1 MSIVG
6 ITHFNSFHLS
16 VRINFWNV
24 FLGKLYC
31 KQCIF
36 WVGSSVHGTLA
47 WVWKISVIK
56 FLQRYRLWCDTFT
69 RALITIDAPR
79 LLCGGRTQ
87 ATDNS
92 TKLRVECKRQN
103 DFPIQKNAARFDCRA
118 TTGNRRSVSVHCT
131 ANTACAK
138 RGACA
143 DRVSLGMLRTQTQC
157 LPQKIYSINRFQWIL
172 KAEAEK
178 GDSSKSLNAHYYI
191 TQMLYSCIYMRAW
204 WRFGFITNSYR
215 CTSRIAPNMIK
226 LTFNISKGMS
236 PLQCL
241 QLQSLL
247 GHSDFMWC
255 SKSLIENAPPQPKM
269 HVFFLLGHV
278 CLCT

>member
-79 LLCGGRTQ
+79 LLRGGRTQ
-87 ATDNS
+87 VTDNS

-131 ANTACAK
+131 ANTACANCC
-138 RGACA
+138 ACA
-143 DRVSLGMLRTQTQC
+143 NRVSLGMLRTQTKC
-157 LPQKIYSINRFQWIL
+157 LPQKNVLYKQIAMNTKGRGGKGRFL
-172 KAEAEK
+172 
-178 GDSSKSLNAHYYI
+178 
-191 TQMLYSCIYMRAW
+191 
-204 WRFGFITNSYR
+204 
-215 CTSRIAPNMIK
+215 
-226 LTFNISKGMS
+226 
-236 PLQCL
+236 
-241 QLQSLL
+241 
-247 GHSDFMWC
+247 
-255 SKSLIENAPPQPKM
+255 
-269 HVFFLLGHV
+269 
-278 CLCT
+278 